1 MSVSKNIKLYLID
14 HEIKQKTVA
23 DRIQM
28 DYDKLSQTLNEKR
41 KLNVE
46 EFAKIVRVL
55 GVSADVFLKGN

>member
-1 MSVSKNIKLYLID
+1 
-14 HEIKQKTVA
+14 
-23 DRIQM
+23 M

-55 GVSADVFLKGN
+55 GVSADVFLKDN

>member
-14 HEIKQKTVA
+14 YEIKQKTVA

-55 GVSADVFLKGN
+55 GVSADVFLKDN

>member
-55 GVSADVFLKGN
+55 GVSADVFLKDN